1 MRHPAL
7 EPKQRVEF
15 IEENDPDS
23 GARQALLRGGVSGGP
38 WLLCSPIAGVQLSS
52 SADTT
57 PLLIT

>member
-23 GARQALLRGGVSGGP
+23 GARQALLRGGMSGGP
-38 WLLCSPIAGVQLSS
+38 WPLCSHIAGVQLSR
-52 SADTT
+52 SADTS
-57 PLLIT
+57 LLLVT